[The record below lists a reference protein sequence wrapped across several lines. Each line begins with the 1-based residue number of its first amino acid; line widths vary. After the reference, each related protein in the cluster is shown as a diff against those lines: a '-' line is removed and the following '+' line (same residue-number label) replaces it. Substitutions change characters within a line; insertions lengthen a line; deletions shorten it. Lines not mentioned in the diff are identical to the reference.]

1 MKLLK
6 LAFILFLPLLN
17 LREDPNNSI
26 SHNLITGAVDPVK
39 IGLLIP
45 DNKSLTAV
53 RAAEIAV
60 NKANQSGGL
69 KGRPFKIVVR
79 SLEGPWGTGSKQA
92 VDLIFNEKVWAL
104 MGSHDGRNAH
114 LVEQAATKAT
124 VVFLSGWAGDPSLSQ
139 AFVPWFFN
147 CVHNDAQQVAA
158 IISNTLD
165 NNQIKK
171 ITIVKDDDDYD
182 SRVSFAAF
190 EKASDEK
197 GKTKLI
203 VLPCKTY
210 ISDLNSLIEKIKES
224 EPDYVLLFCRPEI
237 SAGILMQMKMQ
248 KMNKNVA
255 GPIYIMNED
264 IIPPDKLK
272 QLDNFFLIPSDK
284 FDVSAFMQFKAEYE
298 KKYGAL
304 PGLVA
309 SYAFDGINVL
319 IEAIKKAG
327 SPEREKIQKALFET
341 DYMGITGRIRF
352 DERGN
357 RKGNLHLARI
367 VNGTPA
373 LFSDRSPTE

>member
-1 MKLLK
+1 MRLLK
-6 LAFILFLPLLN
+6 LAIILFFPLLN
-17 LREDPNNSI
+17 LRETSYYTTNQ
-26 SHNLITGAVDPVK
+26 NLLSVSGDPVK

-45 DNKSLTAV
+45 DNKSLAAV
-53 RAAEIAV
+53 RAAELAV

-92 VDLIFNEKVWAL
+92 VDMIFNEKVWAL

-114 LVEQAATKAT
+114 LVEQSATKAT
-124 VVFLSGWAGDPSLSQ
+124 VVFLSNWAGDPSLSQ

-147 CVHNDAQQVAA
+147 CVHNDDQQAAA
-158 IISNTLD
+158 IISGTVN

-171 ITIVKDDDDYD
+171 ITVVTDDDDYD

-190 EKASDEK
+190 EKASGEK

-203 VLPCKTY
+203 ILPCMKFLN
-210 ISDLNSLIEKIKES
+210 DLNALTEKIQES
-224 EPDYVLLFCRPEI
+224 DPDYVLLFCRPEI
-237 SAGILMQMKMQ
+237 STEILLLMKKL
-248 KMNKNVA
+248 KMSQTIA
-255 GPIYIMNED
+255 GPIYIINED
-264 IIPPDKLK
+264 KITPDKMK
-272 QLDNFFLIPSDK
+272 QIDNYFLVPSDK
-284 FDVSAFMQFKAEYE
+284 INVSALKQFKTEYE

-304 PGLVA
+304 PGQVA
-309 SYAFDGINVL
+309 YYAYDGINVL
-319 IEAIKKAG
+319 MEAIKKAG
-327 SPEREKIQKALFET
+327 SSDREKIQKALFET

-357 RKGNLHLARI
+357 RTGNLYLTRI

-373 LFSDRSPTE
+373 QYPDEMPHK